1 MGDSGAQDADKG
13 LGEDQTLKKRM
24 GLYHP
29 CVRTAM
35 GLLFA
40 QCAHAMCTQCDDIPH
55 APLRN
60 VRRGQHACSS
70 SSSARMPCSVAQG
83 W

>member
-1 MGDSGAQDADKG
+1 MDVFGAALETRHGPAWGIQV
-13 LGEDQTLKKRM
+13 LRTLIKAWVRIRPSEKRM

-40 QCAHAMCTQCDDIPH
+40 QCAH
-55 APLRN
+55 
-60 VRRGQHACSS
+60 
-70 SSSARMPCSVAQG
+70 SATFCMLADTGP